1 MFRCLA
7 VALAAVISQSA
18 FAADWKSTE
27 VLPAGSVQKSADL
40 PLIKQCNG
48 AVCTPTK
55 TKAFAAPTAA
65 PDTGLPDGE
74 VAQFDGTIKAAWYEM
89 PTKRY
94 GHGILGDAIEAGELV
109 VELKDGTLVRHTL
122 PDNQVFEDRT
132 PRIIDLDGFGEPEV
146 VTILSDIELGASV
159 AVFHIKDGKL
169 ELAAQTPP
177 IGRSNRWLNIAGI
190 EDFDGDGS
198 LQIAAVETPHIGGTL
213 KFWSWKPRNT
223 KSKLVLSGKAHG
235 FSNHFIGSREQRLS
249 AVEDFNGD
257 GVADLA
263 LPGNNRKSLHLLTV
277 SKGAVEV
284 IASVSLPQ
292 QIDKA
297 ISTKFMG
304 DAVLITVGLSDGSV
318 HAVHQ

>member
-1 MFRCLA
+1 MFRFFA
-7 VALAAVISQSA
+7 VALAATISQSA

-27 VLPAGSVQKSADL
+27 VLPAGSVQRSADL
-40 PLIKQCNG
+40 PLIKQCVG
-48 AVCTPTK
+48 AVCTPSK
-55 TKAFAAPTAA
+55 TKAFAAPIVA
-65 PDTGLPDGE
+65 PNTGLPDGE

-109 VELKDGTLVRHTL
+109 VKLDDGTLVRHKL
-122 PDNQVFEDRT
+122 PNNQVFEDRT

-169 ELAAQTPP
+169 ELTAQTPP
-177 IGRSNRWLNIAGI
+177 IGRSYRWLNIAGI

-223 KSKLVLSGKAHG
+223 DSKLVLSGEAYG

-249 AVEDFNGD
+249 VVEDFNGD

-263 LPGNNRKSLHLLTV
+263 LPGINRKNMHLLTV
-277 SKGAVEV
+277 SKGVIEE
-284 IASVSLPQ
+284 IASVPLPNK
-292 QIDKA
+292 IDKA
-297 ISTKFMG
+297 ISANLVG
-304 DAVLITVGLSDGSV
+304 DAVMITVGLSDGSV
-318 HAVHQ
+318 HAIHQ